1 MVDFLTVVFTFFQMK
16 KAVDILN
23 SDRSRS
29 LAHILSSRGIR
40 HFSLI
45 SYPLVCT
52 YVVIY
57 SFSGCLSTALLLIC
71 DHHLSTAVFS
81 QSVHIIL
88 RQVYMEVGFCCSYLA
103 ETGEEN

>member
-1 MVDFLTVVFTFFQMK
+1 MLCLLFFQMK

-57 SFSGCLSTALLLIC
+57 SFSGCG
-71 DHHLSTAVFS
+71 HHLSTAVFS